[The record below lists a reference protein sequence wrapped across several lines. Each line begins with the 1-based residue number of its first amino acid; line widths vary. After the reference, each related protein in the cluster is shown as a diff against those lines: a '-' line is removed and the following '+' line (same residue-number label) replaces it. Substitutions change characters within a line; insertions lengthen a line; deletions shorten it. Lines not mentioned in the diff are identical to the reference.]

1 MQQKLLNMMQ
11 SPDSTEAKCE
21 SHLSFKPF
29 LDHVRLRLQDETS
42 IKSGFFRHVLKEF
55 AAYPEL
61 EGNVPPDELDRYKSL
76 FDLLYVGLST
86 LVDDEKK
93 VYWAMSVPMSPVV
106 FYGSDLFYNLLAEA
120 NLQALDCSAPLETL
134 EKSERQKLEWFY
146 SFILEKLYGI
156 RFRRKADMVKSI
168 SESSTGLTRH
178 FRVNIDT
185 RFIDAHP
192 KGELPVID
200 TEAIRSYSFEEDA
213 IDVLYRLLPP
223 HLFVLSGFSIIT
235 ITDVTAEYALQT
247 IREHSADSAEE
258 AFPLVIKALKELAGR
273 NEVEFNIL
281 PLLRVNGKLVEDEE
295 SLGQSILFAC
305 GRQMGFSGAACI
317 SMIEKFVSDPKIIY
331 FGDLESEAS
340 LQKDAGRFLYKSG
353 IKAYALFPVYANN
366 NLLGAL
372 EVYSREKGLLN
383 EGLFALIEPA
393 INLLSQLMQHAV
405 TEFDEQIESV
415 IKEKFTTLQPSVQWK
430 FNEVAWQYLRKKK
443 RQEGRVEPEEIL
455 FPQVYPLYGAVDIR
469 NSTVERN
476 KALQED
482 MKVQFDELLQA
493 LNRLKDASGF
503 GLLDEKIFQAQQ
515 WQHRIQSGHSF
526 NQEIR
531 LNDFLENEIT
541 PFLLQ
546 FTDSHPAYKAI
557 ARNYFEAIDE
567 HAGVAFVH
575 RRELEAS
582 MTTVISAVN
591 NYFDLL
597 KDEIQR
603 AYPSYFEKFRTDG
616 VEYDIYIGQS
626 ITPEKP
632 YSDIYLKNLRLL
644 QLSSMAAIARYSN
657 ALLPQLSTPVETTQL
672 IFIHSHPIDIR
683 FRRDEKRFDVEGAY
697 NIRYHIIK
705 KRIDKVRIRDS
716 RERLTQPN
724 KIALVYFNQKEADE
738 YIGYIRYLQGEGMLL
753 NDLEYLELE
762 ELQGVSG
769 LKALRVGVN
778 LEPGAEKQ

>member
-11 SPDSTEAKCE
+11 SPDVEAKCE

-55 AAYPEL
+55 SAFPEL
-61 EGNVPPDELDRYKSL
+61 EGNVPLGDLSRYKSL

-93 VYWAMSVPMSPVV
+93 VYWGMSVPMSPIV

-120 NLQALDCSAPLETL
+120 NLQALDCSLPNETL
-134 EKSERQKLEWFY
+134 ADAERQKLEWFY

-168 SESSTGLTRH
+168 TETSSGLTRH
-178 FRVNIDT
+178 FRVNLDT
-185 RFIDAHP
+185 RFIDVSP

-200 TEAIRSYSFEEDA
+200 TEVIRSYSFEEDA
-213 IDVLYRLLPP
+213 LDVLYRLLPP
-223 HLFVLSGFSIIT
+223 QLFVLSGFSIIT

-247 IREHSADSAEE
+247 IREHSADSAED
-258 AFPLVIKALKELAGR
+258 AFPLVVKALKELAGKT
-273 NEVEFNIL
+273 EIEFNIL
-281 PLLRVNGKLVEDEE
+281 PLLRVNGKLVDDEE
-295 SLGQSILFAC
+295 TLGKSILFDS
-305 GRQMGFSGAACI
+305 GRQMGFSGAACL
-317 SMIEKFVSDPKIIY
+317 SMIDKFVSDPKIVY

-340 LQKDAGRFLYKSG
+340 LQKDAGRFLHKSG

-366 NLLGAL
+366 KLLGAL

-393 INLLSQLMQHAV
+393 INMLSQLMVHAV
-405 TEFDEQIESV
+405 SEFDEQIESV

-443 RQEGRVEPEEIL
+443 KQEGRVEPEEIL

-476 KALQED
+476 NALQED
-482 MKVQFDELLQA
+482 LKIQFEELLQV
-493 LNRLKDASGF
+493 LVGLKEASGF
-503 GLLDEKIFQAQQ
+503 GLLDEKIFQVQQ
-515 WQHRIQSGHSF
+515 WQQRIQVGTGF

-531 LNDFLENEIT
+531 LNDFLENEIM
-541 PFLLQ
+541 PFLKQ
-546 FTDSHPAYKAI
+546 FTGSHPSYRAI
-557 ARNYFEAIDE
+557 AQPYFDAIDE
-567 HAGVAFVH
+567 NTGCAFEH
-575 RRELEAS
+575 RRQLESS

-597 KDEIQR
+597 KEEIQR

-626 ITPEKP
+626 ITPDKP
-632 YSDIYLKNLRLL
+632 YTDIYLKNLRLL

-657 ALLPQLSTPVETTQL
+657 ALLPQLSRPVETTQL

-705 KRIDKVRIRDS
+705 KRIDKVRIRDT

-753 NDLEYLELE
+753 NDLEFLELE

-778 LEPGAEKQ
+778 LAVSQ

>member
-11 SPDSTEAKCE
+11 SPDAETKCE

-29 LDHVRLRLQDETS
+29 LDNVRLRLQDETS
-42 IKSGFFRHVLKEF
+42 IKSGFFRHVLNEF
-55 AAYPEL
+55 APYPEL
-61 EGNVPPDELDRYKSL
+61 EGNVPLEDLTRYKSL

-93 VYWAMSVPMSPVV
+93 VYWGMSVPMSPIV

-120 NLQALDCSAPLETL
+120 NLQALDCSLPTESLAEA
-134 EKSERQKLEWFY
+134 ERQKLEWFY

-168 SESSTGLTRH
+168 SETSSGLTKH
-178 FRVNIDT
+178 FRVNLDT
-185 RFIDAHP
+185 RFIDVHP
-192 KGELPVID
+192 IGELPVID
-200 TEAIRSYSFEEDA
+200 TEVIRSYSFEEDA
-213 IDVLYRLLPP
+213 LDVLYRLLPP
-223 HLFVLSGFSIIT
+223 QLFVLSGFSIIT

-258 AFPLVIKALKELAGR
+258 AFPLVVKALKELAGR
-273 NEVEFNIL
+273 KEIEFNIL
-281 PLLRVNGKLVEDEE
+281 PLLRVNGKLVDDEE
-295 SLGQSILFAC
+295 TLGKSILFDG
-305 GRQMGFSGAACI
+305 GRKMGFSGEACI
-317 SMIEKFVSDPKIIY
+317 SMIEKFVADPKIVY

-340 LQKDAGRFLYKSG
+340 LQKDAGRFLHKSG
-353 IKAYALFPVYANN
+353 IKAYALFPVYDNN
-366 NLLGAL
+366 KLLGAL
-372 EVYSREKGLLN
+372 EVYSHEKGLLN

-393 INLLSQLMQHAV
+393 INMLSQLMVHAV
-405 TEFDEQIESV
+405 SEFDEQIESV

-443 RQEGRVEPEEIL
+443 TKPGRLEPEEIL

-482 MKVQFDELLQA
+482 LKIQFNELLQV
-493 LNRLKDASGF
+493 LLRLKEASGF
-503 GLLDEKIFQAQQ
+503 GLLDEKIFQVQQ
-515 WQHRIQSGHSF
+515 WQQRIDAGHGF
-526 NQEIR
+526 NHEIR
-531 LNDFLENEIT
+531 LNDFLENEMT
-541 PFLLQ
+541 PFLVQ
-546 FTDSHPAYKAI
+546 FTDSHPSYRAI
-557 ARNYFEAIDE
+557 AQDYFSAIDE
-567 HAGVAFVH
+567 NTGGAFVH
-575 RRELEAS
+575 RRQLESS

-626 ITPEKP
+626 ITPDKP

-644 QLSSMAAIARYSN
+644 QLSSMAAIARYSH

-778 LEPGAEKQ
+778 LAIVNGE